1 MKIRHPG
8 VEESM
13 SDASIDPL
21 KKQIHEAEEEIEAI
35 ECKIGF
41 ADLKTTYPDEYN
53 AMRCEQEQHRQQI
66 LKSNAS
72 IDDQVATGKGA
83 ESNENSIVDEEEPLL
98 LKDRSEDQIRD

>member
-1 MKIRHPG
+1 MKIKHPG

-13 SDASIDPL
+13 SGPSIDPL
-21 KKQIHEAEEEIEAI
+21 KKQIHEAEQNIEAI
-35 ECKIGF
+35 ECKIRF

-66 LKSNAS
+66 LKCKAT

-83 ESNENSIVDEEEPLL
+83 ESNETLIVDDEEPFLL
-98 LKDRSEDQIRD
+98 RDRSQDQIRD

>member
-13 SDASIDPL
+13 PDASIDPL
-21 KKQIHEAEEEIEAI
+21 KKQIHEAEEEIEAL
-35 ECKIGF
+35 ECKIRF

-83 ESNENSIVDEEEPLL
+83 ESDET
-98 LKDRSEDQIRD
+98 RDS